1 MAKKGKGEALPPSSA
16 PLLPARTRIQK
27 PEERKEIFLYLTLNY
42 FTPTLLLSN
51 LFKMNYIHTVFV
63 LLLFMTAISAFIST
77 PFNLNAIGGTNQAN
91 TNQADTNQADTQLN
105 GWLGGGTGANKKS
118 LDEEWEKQQEILAN
132 RRKSPKER
140 KAYFDNVEKRR
151 EEATRKQQDMW
162 GWQTKQYKKGEDP
175 INEWRKRRKVRMQAE
190 CEQLL
195 WLFCSLP
202 GAPPP
207 PPSLH

>member
-1 MAKKGKGEALPPSSA
+1 MAKKAKGEALPPSLAS
-16 PLLPARTRIQK
+16 QHK
-27 PEERKEIFLYLTLNY
+27 VDQNPEPRKERNISILDFK
-42 FTPTLLLSN
+42 LLLYSYPN

-63 LLLFMTAISAFIST
+63 LLFFMTAISAFIST
-77 PFNLNAIGGTNQAN
+77 PFYLNDARCG
-91 TNQADTNQADTQLN
+91 TNQADTQLN

-151 EEATRKQQDMW
+151 EEATKKQQDMW

-202 GAPPP
+202 RAPPP
-207 PPSLH
+207 VSPLT